1 MTRQVLSAQQYLY
14 TFVAMVTVTREGAE
28 TSLWAR
34 VSAALQDEL
43 GAGSLAVG
51 ERLPS
56 EAALTRRF
64 GVSRVTLRQALSN
77 LEQRGFVHPQAG
89 RGWFVGAARAEQ
101 PVSEDPGMLQSFTEM
116 ATGRGLRAGAV
127 VLHCT
132 RRPADWD
139 EAHDLGIAPGAAL
152 LSLRRLRQLDG
163 IAVAVDHSLVPAA
176 LLPDVDAP
184 DFRDA
189 SLYAALTRH
198 GVRPFRADYEVQAI
212 AADAEHAELLD
223 VPVGAPLLAARQICV
238 DDGGRRIE
246 RGHITYRGDRY
257 RFRAVLHA

>member
-1 MTRQVLSAQQYLY
+1 MTTIA
-14 TFVAMVTVTREGAE
+14 REPTE
-28 TSLWAR
+28 QPLWER

-43 GAGSLAVG
+43 TDGSLGSG

-56 EAALTRRF
+56 EAVLTRRF
-64 GVSRVTLRQALSN
+64 GVSRVTLRQALAR

-89 RGWFVGAARAEQ
+89 RGWFVGAARAVQ
-101 PVSEDPGMLQSFTEM
+101 AVSEDPGVLQSFTEM
-116 ATGRGLRAGAV
+116 AASRGLQAGAV
-127 VLHCT
+127 VLHCA

-139 EAHDLGIAPGAAL
+139 EAHDLGVAPGAAL

-176 LLPDVDAP
+176 LLPDVVAD

-189 SLYAALTRH
+189 SLYAALHRH

-212 AADAEHAELLD
+212 AADPEHAELLD
-223 VPVGAPLLAARQICV
+223 LPVGAPLLAARQVCV

-257 RFRAVLHA
+257 RFRAVLQA